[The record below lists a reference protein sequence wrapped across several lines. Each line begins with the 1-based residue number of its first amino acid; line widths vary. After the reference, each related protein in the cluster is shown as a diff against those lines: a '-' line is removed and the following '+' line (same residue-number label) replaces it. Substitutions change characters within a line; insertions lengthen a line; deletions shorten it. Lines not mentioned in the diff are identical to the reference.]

1 MNFRTI
7 CIAIIVALIAVLA
20 AFNWTALST
29 PATVSLG
36 LTEIQAPLGVLMLA
50 LTILL
55 SVFFIAYVLWMQGSV
70 LLEARRHAK
79 EMQAQRDLA
88 DKAEAS
94 RFTELRTVL
103 EDLHARDKEVLMARL
118 DGLEAH
124 LVQRAQES
132 DNSTAAYVGQLEQ
145 QVRLYQQPGSGAPDY
160 R

>member
-7 CIAIIVALIAVLA
+7 SISIIVALIAVLA

-29 PATVSLG
+29 PMPVSLG
-36 LTEIQAPLGVLMLA
+36 ITHIDAPLGVLMLA

-70 LLEARRHAK
+70 LMEARRHNK
-79 EMQAQRDLA
+79 EMQGQRDLA

-94 RFTELRTVL
+94 RFTELRSVL
-103 EDLHARDKEVLMARL
+103 EAMHAKDRETLMARL
-118 DGLEAH
+118 DVLEAH
-124 LVQRAQES
+124 LVQRAQDS

-145 QVRLYQQPGSGAPDY
+145 QVHKINRI
-160 R
+160 

>member
-7 CIAIIVALIAVLA
+7 SITIIVALISLLAV
-20 AFNWTALST
+20 FNWTALST
-29 PATVSLG
+29 PAAVSLG
-36 LTEIQAPLGVLMLA
+36 VTEIQAPLGVLMLG

-55 SVFFIAYVLWMQGSV
+55 SAFFIAYALWMQSSV
-70 LLEARRHAK
+70 LLETRRHAK
-79 EMQAQRDLA
+79 EIQVQRDLA

-94 RFTELRTVL
+94 RFTELRSVL
-103 EDLHARDKEVLMARL
+103 EALHAKDKEDLMARL
-118 DGLEAH
+118 DVLEAH

-145 QVRLYQQPGSGAPDY
+145 QVQQIS